1 MGTKKDTVDE
11 ASDES
16 FPASD
21 PPSWTLVTGSG
32 DPHTNPALTN
42 ASPQVIHVENGRG
55 EELLQHLAAH
65 GIIAKIIPVAK
76 PSIEDL
82 EIAPGVDADV
92 LQTILDQWEG

>member
-32 DPHTNPALTN
+32 DPHTNPELAN
-42 ASPQVIHVENGRG
+42 ASPKAIHVENGRG
-55 EELLQHLAAH
+55 EELRQHLAAH
-65 GIIAKIIPVAK
+65 GIVAKIIPVAE
-76 PSIEDL
+76 PSIEGL
-82 EIAPGVDADV
+82 EVASGVDADV
-92 LQTILDQWEG
+92 LQTILDQWER